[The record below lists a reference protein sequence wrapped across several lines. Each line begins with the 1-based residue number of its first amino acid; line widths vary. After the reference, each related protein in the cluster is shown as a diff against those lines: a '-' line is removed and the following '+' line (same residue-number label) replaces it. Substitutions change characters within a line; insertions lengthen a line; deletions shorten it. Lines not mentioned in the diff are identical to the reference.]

1 MDAINKKYL
10 ATVVFNLCELEKE
23 VAERLSFKF
32 SSYDV
37 FDEFDRIFSEFRID
51 SKVNLYPAVAFKM
64 GAYQK
69 EDCFFGFGRLIM
81 YVFDAVLREQGVKDD
96 EIVWLNCDKEA
107 TRFE

>member
-23 VAERLSFKF
+23 VAKRLSFKF

-37 FDEFDRIFSEFRID
+37 FDEFDRIFSEFRIV
-51 SKVNLYPAVAFKM
+51 SKTNLHPAIAFKM

-69 EDCFFGFGRLIM
+69 EECFFGFDRLIRC
-81 YVFDAVLREQGVKDD
+81 VLDDVLREQGIKDN

-107 TRFE
+107 ARFE

>member
-1 MDAINKKYL
+1 M
-10 ATVVFNLCELEKE
+10 ATVVFNLYELEKE
-23 VAERLSFKF
+23 VAERLRFKF

-37 FDEFDRIFSEFRID
+37 FNEFDKIFSEFRID
-51 SKVNLYPAVAFKM
+51 SKTNLYHAIAFKM

-69 EDCFFGFGRLIM
+69 EDCFFGFDRLIM
-81 YVFDAVLREQGVKDD
+81 CVLDDVLREQGIKDN

>member
-1 MDAINKKYL
+1 MMSL
-10 ATVVFNLCELEKE
+10 TSLTE
-23 VAERLSFKF
+23 
-32 SSYDV
+32 
-37 FDEFDRIFSEFRID
+37 FSEFRID
-51 SKVNLYPAVAFKM
+51 SKVNLYPAIAFKM

-81 YVFDAVLREQGVKDD
+81 CVLDDVLREQGVEDN